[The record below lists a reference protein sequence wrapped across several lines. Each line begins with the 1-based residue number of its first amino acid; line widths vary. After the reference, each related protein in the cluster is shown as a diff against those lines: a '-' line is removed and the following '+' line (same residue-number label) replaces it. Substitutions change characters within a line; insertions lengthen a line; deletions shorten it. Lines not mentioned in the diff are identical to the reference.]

1 MPGPIYGP
9 ADGRRMTGDRT
20 AFYQILRS
28 RRSVRRF
35 DPEPVE
41 REVLLRLIEA
51 ATLAPS
57 AHNSQP
63 WRFAILTDPEVRRR
77 LGWVMGEAFRSDLM
91 LDGRSPEEIEGAVR
105 RSRERL
111 EQAPVAIVLA
121 LSLRNADHYADG
133 RRQNAE
139 HTMAV
144 QGAALA
150 AENLLLAAHA
160 EGLGGCWL
168 CSPLFCPDLVAR
180 ELGLPGDWEPSGMV
194 LLGRSVKPTAPRERH
209 PLDEVTVWR

>member
-1 MPGPIYGP
+1 M
-9 ADGRRMTGDRT
+9 ASDRS
-20 AFYQILRS
+20 AFYQILRA

-35 DPEPVE
+35 DAEPIE

-63 WRFAILTDPEVRRR
+63 WRFAVLTDSGTRRR
-77 LGWVMGEAFRSDLM
+77 LGKAMGEAFRSDLESE
-91 LDGRSPEEIEGAVR
+91 GRPPEEIARAVG
-105 RSRERL
+105 RSRQRL
-111 EQAPVAIVLA
+111 EQAPAAIVIA
-121 LSLRNADHYADG
+121 LSLRDADRYADA
-133 RRQNAE
+133 RRQDAE

-160 EGLGGCWL
+160 EGLGSCWV
-168 CSPLFCPDLVAR
+168 CWPLFCPDLVSR
-180 ELGLPGDWEPSGMV
+180 ELNLPADWEPLAMV
-194 LLGRSVKPTAPRERH
+194 LVGRPAQPVPPAQRQP
-209 PLDEVTVWR
+209 PDQIMVWR